1 MIVCVQTSN
10 EGQRAHALSASLS
23 LSLPTK
29 AVHTMV
35 FQGTS
40 TPSIPPS
47 IHPARI
53 SSQPSRLPESS
64 SSPPKSATAAPDG
77 NFESCLPFFSSTPTV
92 LASAPQCDRSLRR
105 GSGGSLGTY
114 LTVPL
119 SRSIGRTP
127 RSWSCGTRAG
137 GLGFYTQE
145 KIRPRTTGRWIH
157 FLWLGRIGRNRVSG
171 CSQNMCGSENRKA
184 LWSCPALWFKG

>member
-10 EGQRAHALSASLS
+10 KEPQARALSASLS

-40 TPSIPPS
+40 IAIHTTLHPTRPHFLPALTTPGNILLAHE
-47 IHPARI
+47 IR
-53 SSQPSRLPESS
+53 SRRPRWPYRTVS
-64 SSPPKSATAAPDG
+64 G
-77 NFESCLPFFSSTPTV
+77 FFSASTV
-92 LASAPQCDRSLRR
+92 LASAPRCDRSLRR

-114 LTVPL
+114 LFPVKV
-119 SRSIGRTP
+119 SRQDSSKLFMRHA
-127 RSWSCGTRAG
+127 RAE
-137 GLGFYTQE
+137 LRLYTQE

-157 FLWLGRIGRNRVSG
+157 I
-171 CSQNMCGSENRKA
+171 
-184 LWSCPALWFKG
+184 

>member
-1 MIVCVQTSN
+1 MGGQAKARRTTPLTTTRARLGFQTTATDDRVCPNQ
-10 EGQRAHALSASLS
+10 QRRTASACSICASLP

-47 IHPARI
+47 IQPARI
-53 SSQPSRLPESS
+53 SSQPSRPETS

-77 NFESCLPFFSSTPTV
+77 NVESRSPFFSSTPTV
-92 LASAPQCDRSLRR
+92 LASAPRRDRSLRR
-105 GSGGSLGTY
+105 ASGGSLGTY

-119 SRSIGRTP
+119 LRSIGRTP
-127 RSWSCGTRAG
+127 RSCSCGTRTQ
-137 GLGFYTQE
+137 GLRCYTQE
-145 KIRPRTTGRWIH
+145 RIRPRTTGRWIH
-157 FLWLGRIGRNRVSG
+157 F
-171 CSQNMCGSENRKA
+171 
-184 LWSCPALWFKG
+184 

>member
-10 EGQRAHALSASLS
+10 REQRARAFPASLA

-40 TPSIPPS
+40 APSIPPS

-53 SSQPSRLPESS
+53 SSQPLRLPETSS
-64 SSPPKSATAAPDG
+64 APAKSATAAPDG
-77 NFESCLPFFSSTPTV
+77 NVESRLPFFSSTPTV
-92 LASAPQCDRSLRR
+92 LASAPRRDRSLRQA
-105 GSGGSLGTY
+105 SGGSLGTY
-114 LTVPL
+114 LFPVKV
-119 SRSIGRTP
+119 SRQDSSKLVIRHA
-127 RSWSCGTRAG
+127 RAE
-137 GLGFYTQE
+137 LRLYTQE

-157 FLWLGRIGRNRVSG
+157 FYIMAGKNREKQG
-171 CSQNMCGSENRKA
+171 QRKFSEHV
-184 LWSCPALWFKG
+184 W

>member
-10 EGQRAHALSASLS
+10 KEQQARALSASLP

-40 TPSIPPS
+40 APSIPPS

-53 SSQPSRLPESS
+53 SSQPSRPETS

-77 NFESCLPFFSSTPTV
+77 NVESCLPFFSSTPTV
-92 LASAPQCDRSLRR
+92 LASAPRRDRSLRR
-105 GSGGSLGTY
+105 ASGGSLGTY
-114 LTVPL
+114 LTVPCHDL
-119 SRSIGRTP
+119 SAGLLKVSHAARAEATFLH
-127 RSWSCGTRAG
+127 TRENSTEDDWT
-137 GLGFYTQE
+137 LDT
-145 KIRPRTTGRWIH
+145 
-157 FLWLGRIGRNRVSG
+157 FLDYGW
-171 CSQNMCGSENRKA
+171 EE
-184 LWSCPALWFKG
+184 

>member
-1 MIVCVQTSN
+1 MIVCLQTSN
-10 EGQRAHALSASLS
+10 REQQARALSASLS

-35 FQGTS
+35 FQGAS

-53 SSQPSRLPESS
+53 SSQPLRLPEKSS
-64 SSPPKSATAAPDG
+64 APAKSANAAPDG
-77 NFESCLPFFSSTPTV
+77 NVESRLPFFSSTPTV
-92 LASAPQCDRSLRR
+92 LASAPRCDRSLRR
-105 GSGGSLGTY
+105 ASGGSLGTY
-114 LTVPL
+114 LTVSL

-127 RSWSCGTRAG
+127 RSCSCGTRAE
-137 GLGFYTQE
+137 LCLYTQE

-157 FLWLGRIGRNRVSG
+157 F
-171 CSQNMCGSENRKA
+171 
-184 LWSCPALWFKG
+184 